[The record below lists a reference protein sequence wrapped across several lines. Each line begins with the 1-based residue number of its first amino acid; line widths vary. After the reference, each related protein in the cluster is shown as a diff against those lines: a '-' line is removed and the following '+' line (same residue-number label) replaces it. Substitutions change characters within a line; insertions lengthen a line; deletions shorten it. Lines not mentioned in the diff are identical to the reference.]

1 MQTSSKLHHPATAPR
16 ALIVGA
22 GIAGCCTAITLRAQG
37 WHVELI
43 ERQAVWRFQS
53 SGIFVYSNGLSALR
67 EVGVLDEILAAGFT
81 IEDGLNVY
89 LDHLGQPI
97 VDVFYPRSPDGF
109 APPILGIKRAEIHRV
124 LAARLEQLGAPT
136 RLDTTVASLH
146 ETQAGVDVQLSDG
159 SAQRWDLVIGA
170 EGVRSPLRDHVCGP
184 LAPRYSGFGVWRSV
198 HRRPPELN
206 AKIMQ
211 MGLGTR
217 LGIMPISQEHLYIF
231 GTVRQ
236 PKEHHLPM
244 AQWPALMREAFASY
258 RGPARAFL
266 DELGPSSEI
275 LYTAVEEV
283 VAPLPWHRG
292 RVVLIGDAAHAS
304 TPFMGQG
311 GAMAMVDA
319 VELARHLGT
328 VTSGDAPALEAALS
342 AFGTRRQPMC
352 EMVQTASRAVGD
364 AGARE
369 LSDPQACAAR
379 DQALRA
385 HAQRQVDEFYAR
397 LQQLA

>member
-1 MQTSSKLHHPATAPR
+1 MAHPSTSSPR

-22 GIAGCCTAITLRAQG
+22 GIAGCCTAITLSAQG
-37 WHVELI
+37 WNVELI
-43 ERQAVWRFQS
+43 ERQSEWRFQS

-67 EVGVLDEILAAGFT
+67 EVGVMDEILAAGFA
-81 IEDGLNVY
+81 IEDGRNIY

-97 VDVFYPRSPDGF
+97 VDVFYPRSPDGL

-124 LAARLEQLGAPT
+124 LAARLAQGGVRT
-136 RLDTTVASLH
+136 RLATTLESLQ
-146 ETQAGVDVQLSDG
+146 ESDAGIDATLSDG
-159 SAQRWDLVIGA
+159 SSQRWDLVIGA
-170 EGVRSPLRDHVCGP
+170 EGVRSPLREWVCGP

-198 HRRPPELN
+198 HRRPPELR
-206 AKIMQ
+206 AKVMQ

-217 LGIMPISQEHLYIF
+217 LGIMPISQDHLYIF

-236 PKEHHLPM
+236 PEGHHMPVD
-244 AQWPALMREAFASY
+244 QWPSLMREAFSAY
-258 RGPARAFL
+258 RGPVRAFL
-266 DELGPSSEI
+266 DELRPASEI

-292 RVVLIGDAAHAS
+292 RVLLIGDAAHAS

-319 VELARHLGT
+319 VELARQLGAWQA
-328 VTSGDAPALEAALS
+328 GDAQALAAALA
-342 AFGTRRQPMC
+342 AFGARRQPMC
-352 EMVQTASRAVGD
+352 EMVQTASRAVGE

-369 LSDPQACAAR
+369 LNDPQACVAR

-385 HAQRQVDEFYAR
+385 NAQRQVDEFYAR
-397 LQQLA
+397 LQQMA